1 MLIIAELK
9 GKMRQAILFLLNRI
23 LILLL
28 CFVCGAP
35 IYTQTALDELNVGK
49 ERLQNGDCKKAI
61 INFQNALKLN
71 PNSIEAKLGYAECS
85 KNMGSYNDSKRAYTE
100 VLSRSAKNFE
110 AVIGLS
116 EINILL
122 MEENLIPPRID
133 PLLEE
138 FPNHTGLR
146 ILQSKYLQAIGKKDL
161 AIHKLVTLSE
171 KLNHPADV
179 EKMLAELYLKNNKW
193 KEAEDSLSRYISQTP
208 SDPTGFYLLAKLALY
223 KNYFN
228 VPNLLNQL
236 QEAEGNIQN
245 ALNLDSKHEPSRLL
259 LVYLKMMEA
268 YRSRDLNQ
276 EPLEKGFRLIYE
288 LAREFPE
295 NKHYHSLEA
304 SIGEELNRKEFS
316 EYHYRR
322 ALQIDDLDEIGR
334 FEAEEFA
341 LKHLKEESKMRRE
354 LGGYRKERYLAEK
367 HSLYFKSAKFHLLRS
382 RDLTPFNVRN
392 ELIDMYDLTGDSI
405 RFINLLIKFREED
418 PTNFKLQ
425 NKLEF
430 AIHTLKQSLEYR
442 EGLFQ
447 IAPKGI
453 VYDPISFSP
462 EVFVF
467 DLESR
472 VPFPEHY
479 PGGRLIAKAL
489 RYELKHVFNVR
500 LPDDKEFLTIR
511 NGIKETNFHPFTKTI
526 PFSVES
532 LHHLDS
538 ARLNKTKIRYVLHG
552 NYKFENDL
560 IEVEISL
567 YDRETSKDIGVW
579 KTSQKGRDS
588 LPTIASRIAEKVKLI
603 LPINGKILKIRES
616 DVLISLGKIDGLN
629 LKSSVQFTRKGNVLM
644 EGEILELGNEISLIR
659 PKMRGWEK
667 ELATGDSVS
676 IKPMADTSV
685 KSK

>member
-1 MLIIAELK
+1 MSGLPVFT
-9 GKMRQAILFLLNRI
+9 QSILE
-23 LILLL
+23 
-28 CFVCGAP
+28 
-35 IYTQTALDELNVGK
+35 ELNLGK

-61 INFQNALKLN
+61 INFQNALKQN
-71 PNSIEAKLGYAECS
+71 SNSIEAKLGYAECS
-85 KNMGSYNDSKRAYTE
+85 KIMGSFNDAKRAYSE
-100 VLSRSAKNFE
+100 VLNRSSKNFD

-122 MEENLIPPRID
+122 MEVNLIPERID

-179 EKMLAELYLKNNKW
+179 EKMLAELYLKNSKW
-193 KEAEDSLSRYISQTP
+193 KEAEESLSRYIAQTP

-228 VPNLLNQL
+228 VPVLLNQL
-236 QEAEGNIQN
+236 QESEANIQN
-245 ALNLDSKHEPSRLL
+245 ALNLDPKHEPSRLL

-268 YRSRDLNQ
+268 YRTGELNQ
-276 EPLEKGFRLIYE
+276 EPLERGFRIIYE

-295 NKHYHSLEA
+295 NKLYHSLEA

-341 LKHLKEESKMRRE
+341 LRHLKEESKMRRE
-354 LGGYRKERYLAEK
+354 LGSYRKERYQAEK
-367 HSLYFKSAKFHLLRS
+367 HSLYFKSAKFHLLRA
-382 RDLTPFNVRN
+382 RDLTPFSVRN
-392 ELIDMYDLTGDSI
+392 ELIDIYDLTGDAI
-405 RFINLLIKFREED
+405 NFINLLIKFREED

-430 AIHTLKQSLEYR
+430 AIHSLKQSLEYK

-453 VYDPISFSP
+453 VYEPISFSP

-467 DLESR
+467 DLESK
-472 VPFPEHY
+472 VPYPEHY

-489 RYELKHVFNVR
+489 RYELKHLFHVR
-500 LPDDKEFLTIR
+500 LPEDKEFLNIR
-511 NGIKETNFHPFTKTI
+511 KGIKETNFHPFSKTI

-567 YDRETSKDIGVW
+567 YDRDTSKDIGIW

-588 LPTIASRIAEKVKLI
+588 LPTIAARIAEKVKSQ
-603 LPINGKILKIRES
+603 LPTNGKILKIKES
-616 DVLISLGKIDGLN
+616 EVLISLGKIDGLN
-629 LKSSVQFTRKGNVLM
+629 QKSEVQFIRKGNVLM
-644 EGEILELGNEISLIR
+644 DGEMVELGNEISLIR

-667 ELATGDSVS
+667 ELATGDFVT
-676 IKPMADTSV
+676 IKPMADTN
-685 KSK
+685 SKNK